1 VYPQGYLKEH
11 SSGLLWAMRILDV
24 MVSLIFCLFAYHHVF
39 GEEAIRP
46 HYEIA
51 IIISVLVQMLVFHAY
66 SLYRAWRGIDYLQEM
81 TVVFLAWVTVFA
93 IQVFLAAIT
102 KTTES
107 YSRAWLLLW
116 FTFGGTAII
125 LFRHALRMVLKKMR
139 AKGYNLRHIVIIA
152 SGDIGYRAYQT
163 ITASPASGFNVIGYF
178 TDDSTPEFDSTQ
190 THVGRLE
197 EVSDFITSH
206 QVDQVWLAAPLSE
219 AILIERIVKELQGT
233 SLDLRLIPD
242 IFGLRLINHSVSNIA
257 GLSVINISVS
267 PMEGISLWIKTLE
280 DKVLATLLLL
290 LVFPLMLVIA
300 LAVKVSGPGPVLYRQ
315 TRLSWNL
322 REFEMYKFRTMPWGT
337 EDASGPVRAT
347 SGEHRATPVGKFL
360 RRTSL
365 DELPQFWNVIKG
377 DMSIVGPR
385 PERPAFVQELKHEVP
400 SYMQKHMV
408 KAGIT
413 GWAQVNGWR
422 GDTNM
427 HERIEHDLYYIDNWS
442 LWLDFK
448 IILMTLFTGLVHKNA
463 Y

>member
-1 VYPQGYLKEH
+1 
-11 SSGLLWAMRILDV
+11 
-24 MVSLIFCLFAYHHVF
+24 
-39 GEEAIRP
+39 
-46 HYEIA
+46 
-51 IIISVLVQMLVFHAY
+51 
-66 SLYRAWRGIDYLQEM
+66 
-81 TVVFLAWVTVFA
+81 
-93 IQVFLAAIT
+93 
-102 KTTES
+102 
-107 YSRAWLLLW
+107 
-116 FTFGGTAII
+116 
-125 LFRHALRMVLKKMR
+125 
-139 AKGYNLRHIVIIA
+139 
-152 SGDIGYRAYQT
+152 
-163 ITASPASGFNVIGYF
+163 
-178 TDDSTPEFDSTQ
+178 
-190 THVGRLE
+190 
-197 EVSDFITSH
+197 
-206 QVDQVWLAAPLSE
+206 
-219 AILIERIVKELQGT
+219 
-233 SLDLRLIPD
+233 
-242 IFGLRLINHSVSNIA
+242 
-257 GLSVINISVS
+257 
-267 PMEGISLWIKTLE
+267 
-280 DKVLATLLLL
+280 
-290 LVFPLMLVIA
+290 
-300 LAVKVSGPGPVLYRQ
+300 
-315 TRLSWNL
+315 
-322 REFEMYKFRTMPWGT
+322 MYKFRTMPWGT